1 MRNQADASELH
12 EHAVG
17 VQLLGPDGPSIGALA
32 LEQTDEAE
40 IRTLCDMLI
49 SASDHVL
56 ERYDSERD
64 RFISRAKQLAVAVQ
78 EMLEDLEAER
88 AANKKQQLA

>member
-1 MRNQADASELH
+1 
-12 EHAVG
+12 
-17 VQLLGPDGPSIGALA
+17 
-32 LEQTDEAE
+32 
-40 IRTLCDMLI
+40 MLI